1 MLVYLIR
8 HGQTQYNVD
17 GRVQGWLD
25 VPLNEQG
32 HEQARRLALRL
43 GTEPIDVVFTSPLSR
58 AADTARAVAQRSNLR
73 IVFDDRLREYN
84 MGDWT
89 GKTGDEIAASSA
101 ELGLDDPL
109 IPIPGGESAM
119 DMRNRVSAF
128 VKELA
133 QRHSKT
139 LSRVVVVSHGGTLGA
154 VIGSMLALPVLRRH
168 PFTFGNGSITEV
180 VWHSSGWRMQ
190 TLNDRHHLQNISE

>member
-8 HGQTQYNVD
+8 HGQTQYNID

-25 VPLNEQG
+25 VPLNDQG
-32 HEQARRLALRL
+32 REQARRLALRL
-43 GTEPIDVVFTSPLSR
+43 SAEPIDMVFTSPLSR
-58 AADTARAVAQRSNLR
+58 AVDTARALTAHSNLR
-73 IVFDDRLREYN
+73 MVVDDRLREYN

-89 GKTGDEIAASSA
+89 GKTGDEIAAGSA

-133 QRHSKT
+133 QRHST
-139 LSRVVVVSHGGTLGA
+139 IFSRVVVVSHGGTLGA
-154 VIGSMLALPVLRRH
+154 VIGSMLAMPVLRRH

-180 VWHSSGWRMQ
+180 VWHSNGWRMQ
-190 TLNDRHHLQNISE
+190 TLNDRQHMHSIVG

>member
-8 HGQTQYNVD
+8 HGQTQFNAD

-25 VPLNEQG
+25 VPLNESG
-32 HEQARRLALRL
+32 HDQARRLAQRL
-43 GTEPIDVVFTSPLSR
+43 SAQAIDLIFTSPLSR
-58 AADTARAVAQRSNLR
+58 AADTARALAEASNFRL
-73 IVFDDRLREYN
+73 VYDERLREYN

-89 GKTGDEIAASSA
+89 GKTGDEIAASSL

-139 LSRVVVVSHGGTLGA
+139 LNRVAVVSHGGTLGA
-154 VIGSMLALPVLRRH
+154 IIGSMLAMPVLRRH
-168 PFTFGNGSITEV
+168 PFTFGNASITEV
-180 VWHSSGWRMQ
+180 VWHVNGWRMK
-190 TLNDRHHLQNISE
+190 TLNDQQHLY